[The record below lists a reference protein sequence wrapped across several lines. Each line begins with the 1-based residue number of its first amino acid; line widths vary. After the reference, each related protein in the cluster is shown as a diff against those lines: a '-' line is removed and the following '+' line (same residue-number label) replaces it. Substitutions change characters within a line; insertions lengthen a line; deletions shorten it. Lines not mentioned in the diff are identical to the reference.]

1 MLELESQKGSKQFSK
16 SFVWTVRKDEDIWP
30 TPRGSTARQG
40 QGYRWERLG
49 HLSRPYREVF
59 QRLTSPGRT

>member
-40 QGYRWERLG
+40 QGYRWRDWG
-49 HLSRPYREVF
+49 I
-59 QRLTSPGRT
+59 